1 MESDWTKNAFINHFF
16 YSKRQDYDLGIQ
28 FSSLDFEN
36 GGSVDQAGLK
46 PEGSSGLLVS
56 VSHGVGVT
64 LPLS

>member
-1 MESDWTKNAFINHFF
+1 M
-16 YSKRQDYDLGIQ
+16 GIQ

-46 PEGSSGLLVS
+46 PEGSSGGLVS